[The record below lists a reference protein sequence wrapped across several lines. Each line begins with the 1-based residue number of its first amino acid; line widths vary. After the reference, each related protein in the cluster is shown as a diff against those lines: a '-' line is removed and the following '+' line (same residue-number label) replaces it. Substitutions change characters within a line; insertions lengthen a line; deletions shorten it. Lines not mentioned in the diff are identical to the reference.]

1 MSLLYLLAG
10 ASVILGGLVGTV
22 VVVRRRTE
30 ARVAA
35 IRDRLREGAST
46 VADCSVRLSETA
58 PLPPP
63 VRRYLAHVLTDG
75 QSFVAT
81 AHLTQRGT
89 FRGGTDA
96 AAAWSDFT
104 ATQHV
109 TTCPPGFVWDADID
123 MMPGVPV
130 RVLDAYVRGRGRLWA
145 RMGDVLTVMD
155 PPGGPALN
163 EGELMRYLAEAPLY
177 PTALLPAMGVHW
189 TPIDDRS
196 ARATIHDRGTTVSL
210 VFHFN
215 EHDEVA
221 RVSGW
226 RPFTRTD
233 GPPESRP
240 WTGYW
245 RGYEERGAMR
255 VPTEGTVAWGQATS
269 EVAYWRGHIE
279 TAAYEFCTL
288 APPFAAPPSS
298 LRDVLGRATDR

>member
-1 MSLLYLLAG
+1 MTLFVLLAG
-10 ASVILGGLVGTV
+10 AGVVIGGVLGTV
-22 VVVRRRTE
+22 FFVRRRTE

-35 IRDRLREGAST
+35 IRDRLHDGASFVT
-46 VADCSVRLSETA
+46 EASVRVEETA
-58 PLPPP
+58 ALPAP
-63 VRRYLAHVLTDG
+63 VRRYLTHVLTDG
-75 QSFVAT
+75 QAFVA
-81 AHLTQRGT
+81 AVAFTQRGT
-89 FRGGTDA
+89 FRGSTDA
-96 AAAWSDFT
+96 TAGWSAFAAT
-104 ATQHV
+104 HHV
-109 TTCPPGFVWDADID
+109 TTRSPGFVWEADID

-130 RVLDAYVRGRGRLWA
+130 RVLDAYVQGRGRLWA
-145 RMGDVLTVMD
+145 RVGDVLTVMD

-177 PTALLPAMGVHW
+177 PTALLPMMGVHW
-189 TPIDDRS
+189 TPIDDRA
-196 ARATIHDRGTTVSL
+196 ARATLHDRGTTVSL

-215 EHDEVA
+215 EHDVVE

-245 RGYEERGAMR
+245 RAYEDRGGMW
-255 VPTEGTVAWGQATS
+255 VPTEGTVAWGQAPN

-298 LRDVLGRATDR
+298 LRDVLGQAPEE